1 MNKNMCVCGEGLSRI
16 SYVYLWVYSSFSV
29 YFKIPTLL
37 KSDKLFYSCSNVLF
51 FISMYDSSVLSLR
64 TIQTCMAGQVFY
76 SKH

>member
-16 SYVYLWVYSSFSV
+16 SYVYFMGIFLIFR
-29 YFKIPTLL
+29 IPTLL